1 MGANITKKRDDR
13 LASVVASTMNRELER
28 NRRKDEAFDRI
39 SKIEQHMLNRRMP
52 PYMHRPPMHRPP
64 MHRPPMHRPPPMR
77 GPPMYRPPMH
87 GPPMGGHPMSGPPM
101 MPPYGQPAGGYRP
114 PPPPPPP
121 YMASYGQ
128 QPQTQDKSQFWL
140 NTLL

>member
-1 MGANITKKRDDR
+1 MGANPVKMRQEHMANMIAGR
-13 LASVVASTMNRELER
+13 VNQEMER

-39 SKIEQHMLNRRMP
+39 SKLEQSLQNRRSAAP
-52 PYMHRPPMHRPP
+52 PMMAPPMYRAPPMRGPSMHR
-64 MHRPPMHRPPPMR
+64 PPMR
-77 GPPMYRPPMH
+77 GPPMMQ
-87 GPPMGGHPMSGPPM
+87 
-101 MPPYGQPAGGYRP
+101 PYGQPAGGYMP
-114 PPPPPPP
+114 PPPPQPP